1 MRPGRLAVLVGT
13 LVATAALYLQ
23 HLAVDGAAFRA
34 LTGGSIPSIWQ
45 ELGRWGRPGAVLA
58 AAALVGLSFRPE
70 SAAFDRAGGIGV
82 VLLAAGALAGGV
94 LAWQAA
100 GEDAATVTAALGQT
114 GIGGRA
120 SAGPGFWMLLAGTG
134 GSVIGAVWDLVA
146 SRRRAGRARPGEPPS
161 VGEEDAAA
169 V

>member
-13 LVATAALYLQ
+13 LVATGALYLQ
-23 HLAVDGAAFRA
+23 HLAVDDAALGA
-34 LTGGSIPSIWQ
+34 LTGGSLPSIWG

-70 SAAFDRAGGIGV
+70 SGAFDRPGGVGTL
-82 VLLAAGALAGGV
+82 LLAAGALAGGV
-94 LAWQAA
+94 LAWQVA
-100 GEDAATVTAALGQT
+100 GEDAATLTAALGQA
-114 GIGGRA
+114 GIEGQA

-134 GSVIGAVWDLVA
+134 GAVIGAVWDLIA
-146 SRRRAGRARPGEPPS
+146 SRWNRGRTPTGEPPS
-161 VGEEDAAA
+161 VGEEDATA